1 MSKEGIKYDSN
12 KPRLAEM
19 IISFREAL
27 TELCKVYEFGLN
39 KYGKDNFRELENGKN
54 RYLNALIRHMVAEED
69 NPVDK
74 ESGIS
79 HSAHM
84 AFNALAYLFFDLKE
98 GRENTNAL
106 KRDC

>member
-39 KYGKDNFRELENGKN
+39 KYGKDNFRELDNGKN
-54 RYLNALIRHMVAEED
+54 RYLNAFVRHMVAEKD
-69 NPVDK
+69 NPTDE
-74 ESGIS
+74 ESGIR

-84 AFNALAYLFFDLKE
+84 AFNALAYLFFDLE
-98 GRENTNAL
+98 GE
-106 KRDC
+106 KYGGDSDSSH

>member
-1 MSKEGIKYDSN
+1 MMSKEGIKYDSN

-39 KYGKDNFRELENGKN
+39 KYGKDNFRELDNGKN
-54 RYLNALIRHMVAEED
+54 RYLNAFVRHMVAEKD
-69 NPVDK
+69 NPIDE
-74 ESGIS
+74 ESGIR

-84 AFNALAYLFFDLKE
+84 AFNALAYLFFDLEKE
-98 GRENTNAL
+98 E
-106 KRDC
+106 